1 MTWEP
6 CLDEPCWPPLTSGG
20 GMTVPE
26 LRPVKIWSDKIT
38 IRECVKLPVTAPYVC
53 GSGGL
58 TCWEPLLLVIVPRI
72 RGGGAEEL
80 DRLDGWGGSKCR
92 R

>member
-38 IRECVKLPVTAPYVC
+38 IRECVKLPCDCTVRV
-53 GSGGL
+53 
-58 TCWEPLLLVIVPRI
+58 WQRRINLL
-72 RGGGAEEL
+72 GAFIACNC
-80 DRLDGWGGSKCR
+80 SSY
-92 R
+92 

>member
-6 CLDEPCWPPLTSGG
+6 CLDDPCWPPLTSGG

-38 IRECVKLPVTAPYVC
+38 IRECVKLRVTDRMCV
-53 GSGGL
+53 
-58 TCWEPLLLVIVPRI
+58 WQQRINLL
-72 RGGGAEEL
+72 GAFIACNC
-80 DRLDGWGGSKCR
+80 SSY
-92 R
+92 

>member
-26 LRPVKIWSDKIT
+26 LRPVKTWPDKST
-38 IRECVKLPVTAPYVC
+38 IRGCGKLPRDPQR
-53 GSGGL
+53 
-58 TCWEPLLLVIVPRI
+58 TCVA
-72 RGGGAEEL
+72 AE
-80 DRLDGWGGSKCR
+80 D
-92 R
+92 

>member
-20 GMTVPE
+20 GMTAPE
-26 LRPVKIWSDKIT
+26 LRPVKICPDKIT
-38 IRECVKLPVTAPYVC
+38 IRECTKLLCDCTAHVR
-53 GSGGL
+53 SGGL

-80 DRLDGWGGSKCR
+80 DRLEGWGGSKCR